1 MAEYDINFGEKLAT
15 VAKSLVTNGIEEL
28 DAQRTVLYLGLLS
41 AEITLKAMLEQAGK
55 PVTQIRGRSHKL
67 SELLADLG
75 ECKVEVEVASELREW
90 VPATRLRS
98 YTLDD
103 GGKTTTVGNVLEA
116 ESQGASEYPNKVR
129 YGDLLSHFP
138 PEVVVEMAEQ
148 VAAFARQHW
157 QSIRI

>member
-1 MAEYDINFGEKLAT
+1 MAEYDIKFGERLAT

-28 DAQRTVLYLGLLS
+28 DAQRTVLYLSLLS

-55 PVTQIRGRSHKL
+55 PVTHIQGRSHKL
-67 SELLADLG
+67 SELLADLSNC
-75 ECKVEVEVASELREW
+75 EVEVEVASGLRKW

-98 YTLDD
+98 CTLDH
-103 GGKTTTVGNVLEA
+103 GEKKITVGNVLEA
-116 ESQGASEYPNKVR
+116 ESQGASKYPNKVR

-138 PEVVVEMAEQ
+138 PEVVSEMAEQ